1 MFQQICEGKN
11 TKYFHPKHAYSPPRL
26 DQYCATLAHKANH
39 SFTPNTRWGR
49 LDHPRFGMVV
59 TIIAIKTIQ
68 VGEELTV
75 NYKYPVTIAPQ
86 WYKDCHKLFYKDN
99 FVHKIY

>member
-1 MFQQICEGKN
+1 M
-11 TKYFHPKHAYSPPRL
+11 KYFHPKHAYSPPRL
-26 DQYCATLAHKANH
+26 DQYCATLAHKTNH
-39 SFTPNTRWGR
+39 SLTPNTRWGR

-68 VGEELTV
+68 MGEELTV
-75 NYKYPVTIAPQ
+75 NFKYPVTIAPQ
-86 WYKDCHKLFYKDN
+86 LYKDCHKLFYKGN